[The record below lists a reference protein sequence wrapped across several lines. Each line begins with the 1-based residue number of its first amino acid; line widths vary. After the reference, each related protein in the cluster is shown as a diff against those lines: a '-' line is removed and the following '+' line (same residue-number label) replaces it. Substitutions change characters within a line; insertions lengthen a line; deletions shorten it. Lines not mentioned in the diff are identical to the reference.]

1 MLTRVPPA
9 TGPYTGRTDVT
20 AAGVIVVVVMTTAS
34 VAAVVAAAAPLADR
48 DARQDTS
55 KAIAA
60 IHRATTVT

>member
-20 AAGVIVVVVMTTAS
+20 AAGVIVVVMTTAS

>member
-1 MLTRVPPA
+1 MTRVPPA

-20 AAGVIVVVVMTTAS
+20 AAGVVVVVMTTAS
-34 VAAVVAAAAPLADR
+34 VAAAVVAAAAPLADR